1 MPGSHLL
8 RSFSI
13 FPGARDHQHCVAP
26 RSQPLARAAVTV
38 VIAAAVLVP
47 GRRAVGQKEPSAGPV
62 RSAPSIKETGQ
73 VAEARVAEPDV
84 KIQGPHAIRPAGEVP
99 VDKAA
104 PPAEHPVAAE
114 PSGRI
119 DQMVLARQIRSRF
132 AALGECPVEVARHH
146 HQSRADAARGH
157 LTLRWTI
164 LRTGRVADTAVVAN
178 SSVNQWVM
186 DCVKRQMIG
195 WSFTPPEGGT
205 VRLER
210 PFQFKT
216 R

>member
-1 MPGSHLL
+1 V
-8 RSFSI
+8 I
-13 FPGARDHQHCVAP
+13 FARIAFVAILFDPPDHQHCVAP
-26 RSQPLARAAVTV
+26 GSHPLARAAITV
-38 VIAAAVLVP
+38 VMAAAVLVP
-47 GRRAVGQKEPSAGPV
+47 IRRAGGQKPPSAGPV
-62 RSAPSIKETGQ
+62 RSGPSIKETGQ

-84 KIQGPHAIRPAGEVP
+84 KIQGPHAIRPASELP

-104 PPAEHPVAAE
+104 PPAEHPVVPE

-119 DQMVLARQIRSRF
+119 DQAVLARQIHLRF
-132 AALGECPVEVARHH
+132 AALGECPVEVARQHH
-146 HQSRADAARGH
+146 RARSEAASGH

-164 LRTGRVADTAVVAN
+164 LRTGRVADTAVVAT
-178 SSVNQWVM
+178 SPVNERVM
-186 DCVKRQMIG
+186 GCVKRQMLG

-210 PFQFKT
+210 PFQFRT